1 MTKPP
6 TISNTATK
14 QTKCQDTT
22 PPVARQLE
30 AIFNAIPEGDL
41 LKALKVYY
49 AGRNGYT
56 YKILWRTYV
65 AMSVLN
71 LPSFAA
77 LRRALENNPY
87 IAEACGIYSPEGIPS
102 KFAYSRFM
110 HKMQIKHNEVLVKN
124 IMRTLTLK
132 CYEAFPD
139 FGKSVAIDAT
149 DLKAWSN
156 GSKKRKSDLDAG
168 WVVKGDTNG
177 KSKFVWGYKM
187 HLMVDTTHEIPIGA
201 NITRGNLADIKQS
214 TALLAQARLTYGK
227 FRPEYVICDAGYS
240 SARLRKVIKKQW
252 HAKPIIKSRKKD
264 RWIADETPE
273 WKLIFNRRTAV
284 ERAFG
289 RMKNHRRLNNITV
302 RRRRKVTV
310 HSLIPVIVTQAV
322 ALAFPDT
329 PRNCV
334 SLFCD
339 GSRNN

>member
-1 MTKPP
+1 MTNHPTTSIVDRKPL
-6 TISNTATK
+6 N
-14 QTKCQDTT
+14 CQGDV
-22 PPVARQLE
+22 PIARQLE
-30 AIFNAIPEGDL
+30 VIFNTIPEGEL
-41 LKALKVYY
+41 LGALKVYY

-65 AMSVLN
+65 AMSILN

-77 LRRALENNPY
+77 LRRTLENNPY
-87 IAEACGIYSPEGIPS
+87 IAEACGITSYDGMPS

-110 HKMQIKHNEVLVKN
+110 RKLQKKHNEVVVRN
-124 IMRTLTLK
+124 IMRTLTRK
-132 CYEAFPD
+132 CYETLPS
-139 FGKSVAIDAT
+139 FGKSVAIDST

-168 WVVKGDTNG
+168 WAVKDGTNG
-177 KSKFVWGYKM
+177 KQKFVWGYKL
-187 HLMVDTTHEIPIGA
+187 HLLVDTAHEIPIGA
-201 NITRGNLADIKQS
+201 NITRGNFADINQS
-214 TALLAQARLTYGK
+214 TALLTQARRTYGK
-227 FRPEYVICDAGYS
+227 FHPEYVICDAAYS

-252 HAKPIIKSRKKD
+252 HAEPIIKSRKKN
-264 RWIADETPE
+264 RWIVDETPE
-273 WKLIFNRRTAV
+273 WQLIFNRRTAV
-284 ERAFG
+284 ERVFG

-334 SLFCD
+334 EWNI
-339 GSRNN
+339 G